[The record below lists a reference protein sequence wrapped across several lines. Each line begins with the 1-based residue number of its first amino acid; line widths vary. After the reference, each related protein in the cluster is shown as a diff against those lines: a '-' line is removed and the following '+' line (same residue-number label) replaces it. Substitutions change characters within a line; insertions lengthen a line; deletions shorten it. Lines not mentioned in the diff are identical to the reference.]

1 MSTLSPFFTIVRQLV
16 TPYTAVAQVK
26 MVLYRN
32 RFYVESADEKLL
44 QQLQRDPVIRKAKAT
59 DSTDLMRSAA
69 LKEHVCTEAN
79 QTHTT
84 AP

>member
-1 MSTLSPFFTIVRQLV
+1 MQHMLR
-16 TPYTAVAQVK
+16 QVK

-59 DSTDLMRSAA
+59 ESTELMRSAA
-69 LKEHVCTEAN
+69 LKEHVWLRVKCTMHHQHA
-79 QTHTT
+79 TWRL
-84 AP
+84 

>member
-1 MSTLSPFFTIVRQLV
+1 
-16 TPYTAVAQVK
+16 

-44 QQLQRDPVIRKAKAT
+44 QQLQQDPVIRKAKAS

-69 LKEHVCTEAN
+69 LKEHVRT
-79 QTHTT
+79 Q
-84 AP
+84 APHA